1 MTCLLWTSLYSDMS
15 IENLYDK
22 EKDNADLKQFRSR
35 KKTQINKS
43 PRKFKMYSERIQQ
56 SLFLIFFPSS
66 YIILTIARYLIE
78 CMGGI
83 SHLK

>member
-35 KKTQINKS
+35 EKKPN
-43 PRKFKMYSERIQQ
+43 
-56 SLFLIFFPSS
+56 
-66 YIILTIARYLIE
+66 
-78 CMGGI
+78 
-83 SHLK
+83 